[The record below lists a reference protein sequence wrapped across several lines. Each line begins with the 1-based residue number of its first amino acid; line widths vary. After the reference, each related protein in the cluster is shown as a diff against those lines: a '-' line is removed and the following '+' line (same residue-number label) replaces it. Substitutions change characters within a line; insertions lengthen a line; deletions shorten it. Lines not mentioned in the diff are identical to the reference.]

1 MQLAA
6 LIPSWLRKSSSSS
19 NLSASDVM
27 RALLLNAG
35 SSKAGVA
42 VTWDTALRVSTFFAC
57 ARVIADGLAQ
67 VPLKLYRESSD
78 GASRAPDRTH
88 PLYDVLHRRPNEWQ
102 TSFEFREMLALH
114 LVFTGRAHVF
124 KNVVRGQVVELI
136 PFEPGSC
143 TTKCADDGTLSYE
156 VRARNGQTRTYPAQT
171 IWHLKG
177 PSWSGWE
184 GLDTVRQAAR
194 EALGLSIAAEES
206 QGKLHANGISPSGTY
221 TVEGTLSAEQYKQLR
236 QFIADNNTG
245 ANRGLPMILDRNAK
259 WLQQSMSGVDAQHI
273 ETRRFQVEEVCR
285 ALRVMPIMVGSSD
298 KASTY
303 ASAEQM
309 FLAHVVH
316 TLSPWYERLEQSID
330 VNLLTPA
337 DRAAGVY
344 AKFVVN
350 ALLRGSTKD
359 RGEFYARALGA
370 GGSPAWMTQ
379 DEVRALEEMNPMGG
393 KAAELPVPANAPK
406 PAPAAADDPPPADPP
421 GA

>member
-1 MQLAA
+1 MQLAD
-6 LIPSWLRKSSSSS
+6 LLPQWLRKSTGAGTIR
-19 NLSASDVM
+19 NPNELM
-27 RALLLNAG
+27 RELLRGGGA
-35 SSKAGVA
+35 SKAGVP
-42 VTWDTALRVSTFFAC
+42 VNWETALRVGAFFAC

-67 VPLKLYRESSD
+67 VPLKLFQESAD
-78 GASRAPDRTH
+78 GASRLPAKAH

-102 TSFEFREMLALH
+102 TSFEYREMIALH
-114 LVFTGRAHVF
+114 LVFTGRHHSF

-143 TTKCADDGTLSYE
+143 TTKCADDGTLTYE
-156 VRARNGQTRTYPAQT
+156 VRTRNGKAQTYPAEA

-177 PSWSGWE
+177 PSWNGWE

-194 EALGLSIAAEES
+194 EALGLAIATEEAHAR
-206 QGKLHANGISPSGTY
+206 LHANGVQTTGTY
-221 TVEGTLSAEQYKQLR
+221 SVEGKLSAEQYKMLR
-236 QFIADNNTG
+236 QFIVDNNAG
-245 ANRGLPMILDRNAK
+245 ANRGLPMIVDNGAK
-259 WLQQSMSGVDAQHI
+259 WLQQTMSGVDAQHL
-273 ETRRFQVEEVCR
+273 ETRRFQVLEVCR
-285 ALRVMPIMVGSSD
+285 ALRVMPIMVGESD

-330 VNLLTPA
+330 VHLLTKA
-337 DRAAGVY
+337 DRDAGHY
-344 AKFVVN
+344 AKHVVN

-359 RGEFYARALGA
+359 RAEYFGKALGA

-379 DEVRALEEMNPMGG
+379 DEVRALEDMNPMGG
-393 KAAELPVPANAPK
+393 AAAALPIATNVPKTPAE
-406 PAPAAADDPPPADPP
+406 PAPA